1 MTYGS
6 LLRIVAPVV
15 IGFTVSLSATPDE
28 FPRPRPAEALQ
39 KRAWDIL
46 WEGTHDESTNKR
58 SKATHALG
66 LLSDDPAAVD
76 LAEGQLQDREPEVR
90 AAAATALG
98 EMHSAPSI
106 PKLENALSDKSI
118 SVAVAAAHSL
128 LDLKND
134 SGYGVYYAVLTG
146 KRKTGESLIEKQLD
160 EFKDP
165 KKLAEFGFYQGIGF
179 LPYAGYGLEV
189 VHALTRKENS
199 PLRAAAAGALAHD
212 PDPLSGKAL
221 TEAVSD
227 KDWIVRAAALKAIAM
242 RGDPTLL
249 PYIKP
254 AMSDHEDVV
263 RYTAAASVLHLAR
276 PAQTDKKQR

>member
-1 MTYGS
+1 M
-6 LLRIVAPVV
+6 
-15 IGFTVSLSATPDE
+15 
-28 FPRPRPAEALQ
+28 
-39 KRAWDIL
+39 
-46 WEGTHDESTNKR
+46 
-58 SKATHALG
+58 
-66 LLSDDPAAVD
+66 
-76 LAEGQLQDREPEVR
+76 LAENQLQDREPEVR
-90 AAAATALG
+90 SAAATALG

-106 PKLENALSDKSI
+106 PKLKNVLSDKSI

-128 LDLKND
+128 LDLQND
-134 SGYGVYYAVLTG
+134 SGYEVYYAVLTG
-146 KRKTGESLIEKQLD
+146 KRKSGEGLIEQQLD

-199 PLRAAAAGALAHD
+199 PLRAAAAGALVHD

-242 RGDPTLL
+242 RNDPALL
-249 PYIKP
+249 PSIEP
-254 AMSDHEDVV
+254 AMADHEDVV
-263 RYTAAASVLHLAR
+263 RYAAAAAVLHLAR
-276 PAQTDKKQR
+276 PAQTDKKQKR